1 MASVTHTTALKLPW
15 LIPTSRPLSPAVFKK
30 FEKENLFQIACADI
44 VERFQLWLM
53 LSVIAFRNL
62 IELSGS
68 DYSSLPTSMSAKAG
82 SSHVWTILSP
92 VLVVLGSECVVD
104 WMKHA

>member
-1 MASVTHTTALKLPW
+1 
-15 LIPTSRPLSPAVFKK
+15 
-30 FEKENLFQIACADI
+30 
-44 VERFQLWLM
+44 M

-68 DYSSLPTSMSAKAG
+68 DYSSLPTSMSAKG
-82 SSHVWTILSP
+82 LGHGWTILSP
-92 VLVVLGSECVVD
+92 MLVVLGSECVVD

>member
-1 MASVTHTTALKLPW
+1 VVLQSP
-15 LIPTSRPLSPAVFKK
+15 PRCRPSRLAKARSPCTAVFKK

-44 VERFQLWLM
+44 VERFQLCLM

-82 SSHVWTILSP
+82 SSHIWTILSP